1 MELVHIILLKG
12 RLPISQRFGF
22 QCSYIYLHQYSPAI
36 IGINKIYL
44 YKAMINYPILRF
56 KGFSRKSNSEEF
68 QNNPLN
74 LNDLDSTALKD
85 EDEE

>member
-1 MELVHIILLKG
+1 
-12 RLPISQRFGF
+12 
-22 QCSYIYLHQYSPAI
+22 
-36 IGINKIYL
+36 
-44 YKAMINYPILRF
+44 MINYPILRF
-56 KGFSRKSNSEEF
+56 KGFSRKSNSEEL